1 MRVSAL
7 RGWSFRDR
15 STDGDERADGVSG
28 ELQQPAPVRRGPG
41 AIRVRL
47 PHGVVPRAARADQSG
62 DGAWAEDRTW
72 RRVAMPTGAVV
83 RMLAA

>member
-15 STDGDERADGVSG
+15 STDGDERADGVGG

-47 PHGVVPRAARADQSG
+47 PHGVVPRAARGGQQSG

-72 RRVAMPTGAVV
+72 RLAMPTAAVV